1 MNRSVEAAL
10 MAATIVLLLGL
21 GMSWVTRRIH
31 SKCRAKVKGG
41 ESVERLPGGMRLGL
55 LECFFFFAVLSVP
68 GLEYLAGAW
77 LVFKVATKWES
88 ARWSQMTPA
97 EARVGYRGFQVGTI
111 GNLLVGVIGAAL
123 LRIYPT
129 L

>member
-1 MNRSVEAAL
+1 
-10 MAATIVLLLGL
+10 
-21 GMSWVTRRIH
+21 
-31 SKCRAKVKGG
+31 
-41 ESVERLPGGMRLGL
+41 
-55 LECFFFFAVLSVP
+55 
-68 GLEYLAGAW
+68 
-77 LVFKVATKWES
+77 
-88 ARWSQMTPA
+88 MTPA